1 MKLSVY
7 FTFLLVMAVVTYLVR
22 AVPFVL
28 IRRKIK
34 NRFFRSFL
42 NYIPYAVLSA
52 MTFPAVF
59 YATGSTANGVISAA
73 AAVIAALLGANL
85 PICAVIACV
94 LSYVLSF
101 LI

>member
-7 FTFLLVMAVVTYLVR
+7 LAYLLVMAVVTYLVR

-28 IRRKIK
+28 IRQKIK
-34 NRFFRSFL
+34 SRFIRSFL
-42 NYIPYAVLSA
+42 SYIPYAVLSA
-52 MTFPAVF
+52 MTFPAIF
-59 YATGSTANGVISAA
+59 YSTGSTPNAVAA
-73 AAVIAALLGANL
+73 TIAAVVAAFFGANL

>member
-7 FTFLLVMAVVTYLVR
+7 FTYLLVMAVVTYLVR

-59 YATGSTANGVISAA
+59 YATGSTANGVISVA

-94 LSYVLSF
+94 LSYGLSF
-101 LI
+101 II